1 MTLWWRNLAETILT
15 PPIIRHINVM
25 NPVIDDALRIIVFHG
40 ILTLPENLSP
50 IMKKHQANSNS

>member
-1 MTLWWRNLAETILT
+1 MAETILT